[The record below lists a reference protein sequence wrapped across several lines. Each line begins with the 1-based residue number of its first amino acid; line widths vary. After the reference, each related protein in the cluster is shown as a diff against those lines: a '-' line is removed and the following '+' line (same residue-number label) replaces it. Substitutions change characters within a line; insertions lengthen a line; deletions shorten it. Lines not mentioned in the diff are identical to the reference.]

1 MNHIAPHAVMKC
13 LFAFQFYPAGDDTA
27 LPLNM
32 QAARIRDNR
41 KIRVIAAFAAFQ
53 RPRLT
58 DFFSDYRLYNEVA
71 RKLNAGIMDQLQRE
85 KNTRQSPFIS
95 AAPFRSACRLYERL
109 KRVRVPVFAPAS
121 ATSMCPFK
129 IRL

>member
-13 LFAFQFYPAGDDTA
+13 LFAFQFYPAGDDSA

-32 QAARIRDNR
+32 QVARIRDNG

-85 KNTRQSPFIS
+85 KNTRHPLSYQRR
-95 AAPFRSACRLYERL
+95 PFRSACRLLRAAETGQS
-109 KRVRVPVFAPAS
+109 AS
-121 ATSMCPFK
+121 LRPGFCHINVSV
-129 IRL
+129 

>member
-13 LFAFQFYPAGDDTA
+13 LFAFQFYPAGDDSA

-32 QAARIRDNR
+32 QAARIRDNG

-85 KNTRQSPFIS
+85 KNTRQPPFIS
-95 AAPFRSACRLYERL
+95 AAPL
-109 KRVRVPVFAPAS
+109 PI
-121 ATSMCPFK
+121 SMPSFT
-129 IRL
+129 IG